1 LRLSEKMVS
10 EKKYAAVCLLE
21 VRLDRWEIVK
31 GDTAFNSKY
40 FFMMNVARS
49 LRMTDQIER
58 SIDIL
63 KDLHAFCLEIVGE
76 KADAITTLYEIAKSY
91 AALITSVD
99 ELALK

>member
-1 LRLSEKMVS
+1 MVS
-10 EKKYAAVCLLE
+10 EKKYAAVCRLE

-31 GDTAFNSKY
+31 GDTVFNSKY

-49 LRMTDQIER
+49 LRKTDQIER

-76 KADAITTLYEIAKSY
+76 KADATTTLYEIAKSF
-91 AALITSVD
+91 AALIPTVE